1 MLNNENNVMSY
12 MTMDISEKR
21 YESDMEYEMINQNGF
36 RKISP
41 RDYDK
46 ERMIFPSAFVEFI
59 KISQPKEWARYEKYY
74 GQQAEE
80 KIIRRFND
88 SVLSNGLLYVLK
100 NGFKDMGIEI
110 HPCFFKPESE
120 INTELNRRY
129 ESNIFGITRQFAYS
143 KENNNTIDTILT
155 LNGIPV
161 FAFELKDQFKGQDYK
176 NAIYQWENDRDPKE
190 PVFRFAQRFFA
201 YFAVDLYDVWMT
213 TELRGAKTYFLPFNQ
228 GSNCA
233 GKTGG
238 KGNPANPSGYP
249 TSYLWERVFTKD
261 SMIDLIAKFITIVE
275 EKKEEIINGKKK
287 TSIVKKLIF
296 PRFHQYD
303 VVHKI
308 VDDVKEKGA
317 GVNYLIEHSA
327 GSGKSNSIAWIAYRL
342 ASLFDSK
349 ENPIFDSVIIVTN
362 RIVLD
367 SQLQDTINSFDHT
380 AGLVECITQKKGSKG
395 LKEAINDKKKIIICT
410 VQKFLYAYKE
420 FNEITNRNFA
430 IIIDEAHQGQSGES
444 ARTLRKS
451 LTDISAEAQK
461 YADENGINIDDLD
474 ENDDLLQ
481 EILAQG
487 HHSNQSFFAFTATPI
502 SKTLDVFG
510 TLGSDNKKHPF
521 HIYSMK
527 QAIDEEF
534 ILDVLKDYMT
544 IKQAFQ
550 LVKST
555 ESNPELLEKSAKKAL
570 FKYYKGHSFTIEQKV
585 EMIMENF
592 LSNGRLK
599 IDGKGKAMVVCDSR
613 HNAVKFYFA
622 IKEYIKNHP
631 TECARTNVLVAFSG
645 SVKFKDDDTEY
656 REVEMNIDADGN
668 KITSDKKFRAA
679 FHSDEFNIMVVAN
692 KYQTGYDEP
701 LLHSMYV
708 DKKLRSVNAVQ
719 TLSRLNRTCQ
729 GKKDTFVLDFE
740 NDADEIKKAFEPFY
754 GETTLDG
761 SIDVNRVYDLE
772 SQVKSLGLFTSA
784 EVDEFIEIMKSASR
798 TKKQNSSALGKIASI
813 TKLAVDR
820 YMEINPEEK
829 RLQAR
834 DTLLKFSRC
843 YSFVTQIVR
852 IDDKDLFK
860 DYLFVSHLTHV
871 LPKTEVEKIDIS
883 DKISLEYAQL
893 KETFHGEIKLEEG
906 ADSFKPATT
915 PQPTAKIKKTNTLDR
930 IIEEVNDTFK
940 GNFGPGDKVAVESV
954 TKMLLDDPVVKE
966 KLKEYAK
973 TNDANMFIKSIF
985 PQEFQR
991 VLVECFTRNDEAY
1004 NKLLNNS
1011 EFQNAVMN
1019 IMAKELYNSLS
1030 KE

>member
-1 MLNNENNVMSY
+1 M
-12 MTMDISEKR
+12 
-21 YESDMEYEMINQNGF
+21 
-36 RKISP
+36 
-41 RDYDK
+41 
-46 ERMIFPSAFVEFI
+46 
-59 KISQPKEWARYEKYY
+59 
-74 GQQAEE
+74 
-80 KIIRRFND
+80 
-88 SVLSNGLLYVLK
+88 
-100 NGFKDMGIEI
+100 
-110 HPCFFKPESE
+110 
-120 INTELNRRY
+120 
-129 ESNIFGITRQFAYS
+129 
-143 KENNNTIDTILT
+143 
-155 LNGIPV
+155 NGIPV

-502 SKTLDVFG
+502 SKTLDV
-510 TLGSDNKKHPF
+510 
-521 HIYSMK
+521 
-527 QAIDEEF
+527 
-534 ILDVLKDYMT
+534 
-544 IKQAFQ
+544 
-550 LVKST
+550 LV
-555 ESNPELLEKSAKKAL
+555 
-570 FKYYKGHSFTIEQKV
+570 H
-585 EMIMENF
+585 
-592 LSNGRLK
+592 
-599 IDGKGKAMVVCDSR
+599 
-613 HNAVKFYFA
+613 
-622 IKEYIKNHP
+622 
-631 TECARTNVLVAFSG
+631 
-645 SVKFKDDDTEY
+645 
-656 REVEMNIDADGN
+656 
-668 KITSDKKFRAA
+668 
-679 FHSDEFNIMVVAN
+679 
-692 KYQTGYDEP
+692 
-701 LLHSMYV
+701 
-708 DKKLRSVNAVQ
+708 
-719 TLSRLNRTCQ
+719 
-729 GKKDTFVLDFE
+729 
-740 NDADEIKKAFEPFY
+740 
-754 GETTLDG
+754 
-761 SIDVNRVYDLE
+761 
-772 SQVKSLGLFTSA
+772 
-784 EVDEFIEIMKSASR
+784 
-798 TKKQNSSALGKIASI
+798 
-813 TKLAVDR
+813 
-820 YMEINPEEK
+820 
-829 RLQAR
+829 
-834 DTLLKFSRC
+834 
-843 YSFVTQIVR
+843 
-852 IDDKDLFK
+852 
-860 DYLFVSHLTHV
+860 
-871 LPKTEVEKIDIS
+871 
-883 DKISLEYAQL
+883 
-893 KETFHGEIKLEEG
+893 
-906 ADSFKPATT
+906 
-915 PQPTAKIKKTNTLDR
+915 
-930 IIEEVNDTFK
+930 
-940 GNFGPGDKVAVESV
+940 
-954 TKMLLDDPVVKE
+954 
-966 KLKEYAK
+966 
-973 TNDANMFIKSIF
+973 
-985 PQEFQR
+985 
-991 VLVECFTRNDEAY
+991 
-1004 NKLLNNS
+1004 
-1011 EFQNAVMN
+1011 
-1019 IMAKELYNSLS
+1019 
-1030 KE
+1030 